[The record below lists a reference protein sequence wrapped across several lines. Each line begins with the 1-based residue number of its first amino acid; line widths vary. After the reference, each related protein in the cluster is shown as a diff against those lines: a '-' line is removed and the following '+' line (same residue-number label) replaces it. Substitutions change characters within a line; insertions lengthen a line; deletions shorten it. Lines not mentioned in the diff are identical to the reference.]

1 MKSLKIIAL
10 AIALI
15 TLISSCQSGT
25 DVKQILSNQDT
36 RMDIMNSIA
45 ADHSMSVEM
54 MAAMMN
60 GEHGKMI
67 MHDKSMMMMK
77 DHSMMQNMMKNDPGM
92 MKDMMNDM
100 MESCKND
107 STKMS
112 EMCRSMMGNKPMMDM
127 MNKMKGEDMDMN
139 HNMKH

>member
-15 TLISSCQSGT
+15 TLFSSCQSGT

-36 RMDIMNSIA
+36 RKDIMNSIA

-127 MNKMKGEDMDMN
+127 MNKMQGKDMDMN

>member
-1 MKSLKIIAL
+1 MKSLKNIAL
-10 AIALI
+10 AFALI
-15 TLISSCQSGT
+15 TLFSSCQSGT

-36 RMDIMNSIA
+36 RKDIMNSIA

-127 MNKMKGEDMDMN
+127 MNKMQGKDMDMN

>member
-1 MKSLKIIAL
+1 MKSLKKIAL
-10 AIALI
+10 AFALI
-15 TLISSCQSGT
+15 TLFSSCQSGT

-36 RMDIMNSIA
+36 RKDIMNSIA

-60 GEHGKMI
+60 NEHGKMM
-67 MHDKSMMMMK
+67 MHEHGMMMMK
-77 DHSMMQNMMKNDPGM
+77 DHSMMQNMMKSDPGM

-100 MESCKND
+100 LESCKND
-107 STKMS
+107 TTMMT
-112 EMCRSMMGNKPMMDM
+112 EMCRTMMGNKPMMDM
-127 MNKMKGEDMDMN
+127 MNKMNGENMDMN

>member
-15 TLISSCQSGT
+15 TLFSSCQSGT

-36 RMDIMNSIA
+36 RKDIMNSIA
-45 ADHSMSVEM
+45 ADHNMSVEM

-60 GEHGKMI
+60 NEHGKMM
-67 MHDKSMMMMK
+67 MHEHGMMMMK
-77 DHSMMQNMMKNDPGM
+77 DHSMMQNMMKSDPGM

-107 STKMS
+107 STKMY
-112 EMCRSMMGNKPMMDM
+112 EMCRTMMGNKPMMDM
-127 MNKMKGEDMDMN
+127 MNKMNGENMDMN